1 MALPSGVEW
10 IIFVSGLA
18 FSIALLPQLAR
29 TLKLGRADDFS
40 LPFILIVIGASIMA
54 MLYFVLTNP
63 TGWFV
68 YYGYI
73 ANIIVWFVVAW
84 YRVFP
89 RPGSMGHE
97 APDTNRS

>member
-1 MALPSGVEW
+1 
-10 IIFVSGLA
+10 
-18 FSIALLPQLAR
+18 
-29 TLKLGRADDFS
+29 
-40 LPFILIVIGASIMA
+40 MA